1 MVGGIVEAEA
11 GVDGAGRVGIGDNVA
26 STVRVEV
33 EVDIVVSSEAAGNV
47 GVVASTVRVDVIVDI
62 VVSSEAAGKVGIG
75 DDVANTVRV
84 DVVVDNIVCSEAE
97 AKGEPADDAGAD
109 GAELPELTGG
119 LGLQV
124 LRSLGVL
131 SPFLFRA
138 ERAAC
143 LSSAARCAG
152 SILKLCPAWATTA
165 TVTSTARSDTVSFKF
180 IATAIC

>member
-1 MVGGIVEAEA
+1 MVGDIVEAEA
-11 GVDGAGRVGIGDNVA
+11 GDDGAGRVGIGDNVA

-47 GVVASTVRVDVIVDI
+47 GVVANTVRVDVDI
-62 VVSSEAAGKVGIG
+62 VVSSEAAGRVGVG

-109 GAELPELTGG
+109 GAELPEPTGG
-119 LGLQV
+119 LGLQA

-131 SPFLFRA
+131 SPLLFRA
-138 ERAAC
+138 EGAAC
-143 LSSAARCAG
+143 LPSAARCAG
-152 SILKLCPAWATTA
+152 SILKLCPAWTTTA
-165 TVTSTARSDTVSFKF
+165 TVTSTARSDTESF